1 MMERSRFEEKK
12 NILHNIIKD
21 VTNIFRSKKLR
32 KETND
37 TAIKYI
43 RNLLEHEEKNYF
55 KPVKVNNFWNNN
67 YVEYES
73 NSDKNKTLSVKKIS

>member
-12 NILHNIIKD
+12 NKLHKIIKD

-43 RNLLEHEEKNYF
+43 RNLSRLK
-55 KPVKVNNFWNNN
+55 
-67 YVEYES
+67 
-73 NSDKNKTLSVKKIS
+73 KKIKQFKTE